1 MNWTKFNAR
10 IIFFEEQSVC
20 ILVNIRNSKNGTYN
34 SEYFRS
40 DVSTPKNKLGVASI
54 RELVTIFQLGVS

>member
-40 DVSTPKNKLGVASI
+40 DVSTSKNKLGVASI

>member
-20 ILVNIRNSKNGTYN
+20 ILGNIRNGKNGTYN
-34 SEYFRS
+34 SEYFRR
-40 DVSTPKNKLGVASI
+40 DVSTPNN
-54 RELVTIFQLGVS
+54 